1 MHRLNSLPYLT
12 SRYGF
17 LFHPIIIEKFNLV
30 GNYTSNQNNSSD
42 SNKVLTEAML

>member
-17 LFHPIIIEKFNLV
+17 FISPDYHKKFNLV
-30 GNYTSNQNNSSD
+30 GNYTSNQNKMSD
-42 SNKVLTEAML
+42 SNNVLIEAVL